1 MAFKLLSHVENL
13 PSEDSAALLVLRRT
27 CMQDF
32 DYVGQNAHLM
42 AGSLDESG
50 LAAARRTSAEVE
62 EPRGWAL
69 QHRP

>member
-1 MAFKLLSHVENL
+1 
-13 PSEDSAALLVLRRT
+13 
-27 CMQDF
+27 
-32 DYVGQNAHLM
+32 M